1 MSDASFLALG
11 SGGGREEVLT
21 AAAGR
26 EPKDAENKLPL
37 TEPSSEVRVDSG
49 GGATEL
55 ELLAQSR
62 RRLAAAIPG
71 AGKRGEV
78 RDDEREARPPLALQL
93 AAPGA
98 SERLGTEPG
107 KEPGKELDAAQP
119 LAEALPLARVHTL
132 LRKTLEVSRGDGL
145 SSIISSSQRSS
156 VPGGRGK
163 SSGAETAVSQ

>member
-78 RDDEREARPPLALQL
+78 RDGEREARPPLALQL

-98 SERLGTEPG
+98 SERLGKEPG
-107 KEPGKELDAAQP
+107 KEPGKERDAAQP
-119 LAEALPLARVHTL
+119 LAEALPLARVHTS
-132 LRKTLEVSRGDGL
+132 LRKTREVFRGDGL